1 MNVKHLLFS
10 IAIVIAMPMFITG
23 CEESTPNQPVKRE
36 RLEPQFRE
44 DGKLWFMREQDK
56 DTIREIRI
64 EVVEK
69 AKDIQYGMMFRKS
82 MEDDT
87 GMLFLMKQERP
98 QSFYMKNTYVSL
110 DIIYI
115 SGDKQIVSI
124 AEKTEPLSEK
134 SIPSGAPALYVL
146 EVPGGYCAK
155 YGITRFQYVD
165 FVF

>member
-10 IAIVIAMPMFITG
+10 ISIVLPLLMVG
-23 CEESTPNQPVKRE
+23 CKESTPNQPVKRE

-44 DGKLWFMREQDK
+44 DGKLWIMREQGK

-69 AKDIQYGMMFRKS
+69 IKDISYGMMFRKS
-82 MEDDT
+82 MADDT

-115 SGDKQIVSI
+115 SADKQIVSI

-134 SIPSGAPALYVL
+134 SLPSGAPALYVL

-155 YGITRFQYVD
+155 HGITRFHYVD
-165 FVF
+165 FEF